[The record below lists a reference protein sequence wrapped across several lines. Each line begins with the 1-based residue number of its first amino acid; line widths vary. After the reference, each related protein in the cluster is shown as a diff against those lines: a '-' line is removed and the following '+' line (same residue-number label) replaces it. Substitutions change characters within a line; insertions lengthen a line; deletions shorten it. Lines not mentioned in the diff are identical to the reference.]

1 MTTPVTIIGAGL
13 GGLTL
18 ARVLHVHGIPATVY
32 EAEASPA
39 ARAQG
44 GMLAIHEYNGQLP
57 LKETGLFDDFLGGL
71 RFWLFV
77 ARRVAGQCRILRGAE
92 AAGRAGIGGCK
103 RQQRG

>member
-44 GMLAIHEYNGQLP
+44 GMLDIHEYNGQLA
-57 LKETGLFDDFLGGL
+57 LKAAGLFEDFLGLIHRGGQ
-71 RFWLFV
+71 
-77 ARRVAGQCRILRGAE
+77 ATAGPG
-92 AAGRAGIGGCK
+92 
-103 RQQRG
+103 